1 MKKRFFTIMI
11 ALILAVSNVNATG
24 YPVFDI
30 SGWLAAIDQLYS
42 QYEMVMNTITQIEN
56 QYNMIQQNIERAKG
70 IDWENI
76 RFDGDFDIR
85 DDIKDA
91 NKRVNRLLT
100 SARNI
105 KSLMTSPSINCG
117 YGTYSLA
124 DLCGMNGAEHNF
136 FAACKDTT
144 TYMTDNMKIAVDG
157 IINGLDSKQ
166 KMSIWTK
173 YGISPK
179 NYVFVQQ
186 SIAQVKDGA
195 SKLMAKV
202 NEEARNMKR
211 EEDSLRK
218 NNIVKAAT
226 ESRDSEGNIT
236 QGAASEAQI
245 YLTSELIDRTSELT
259 EAVEDMAAASANKM
273 IAEENQKQ
281 AEADEREA
289 AQKQIEAIDSRVPN
303 YFKK

>member
-1 MKKRFFTIMI
+1 MKKKIFTVTF
-11 ALILAVSNVNATG
+11 AVIFTVTNLNATG

-42 QYEMVMNTITQIEN
+42 QYEMVMNTVTQIEN

-91 NKRVNRLLT
+91 NKRVNRLLN

-105 KSLMTSPSINCG
+105 KTLMTNNSIVCG
-117 YGTYSLA
+117 TQSYSLA

-136 FAACKDTT
+136 FSACTDIKN
-144 TYMTDNMKIAVDG
+144 YMTENMKNAVNG
-157 IINGLDSKQ
+157 IVEGLDEEQ
-166 KMSIWTK
+166 KRSIWIK
-173 YGISPK
+173 YGISPR
-179 NYVFVQQ
+179 NYIFAQQ
-186 SIAQVKDGA
+186 SIASVKDGA
-195 SKLMAKV
+195 AKLMAKV

-211 EEDSLRK
+211 EEDTLRK
-218 NNIVKAAT
+218 NAIVQAAT

-236 QGAASEAQI
+236 QGATNEAQL
-245 YLTSELIDRTSELT
+245 YLSSELIDKTSELT

-273 IAEENQKQ
+273 IAEEHEKQ
-281 AEADEREA
+281 VEADEREE
-289 AQKQIEAIDSRVPN
+289 AQKQIEIIQNKVPY